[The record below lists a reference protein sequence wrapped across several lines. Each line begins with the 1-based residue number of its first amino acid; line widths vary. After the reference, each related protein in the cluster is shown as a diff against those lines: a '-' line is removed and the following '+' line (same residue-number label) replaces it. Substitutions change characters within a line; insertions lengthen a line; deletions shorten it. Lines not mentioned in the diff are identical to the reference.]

1 LAAACCVIVCL
12 LAAHHPGGTM
22 GVACGRA
29 GPAGLPSGTGSIH
42 ARLGADCQV
51 RQHPG
56 HGNHS
61 SLARQALPARV
72 RKSRP
77 RMSRCL
83 IHSRSSADRS
93 YSPSP
98 CPPAGWPGAAS
109 AANPSSPG
117 PESWITECPSRMIS
131 RCRVFA
137 GAGKSPSVN
146 IRFFKPDWASLSN
159 TQAH

>member
-1 LAAACCVIVCL
+1 
-12 LAAHHPGGTM
+12 M

-42 ARLGADCQV
+42 ARLGAGCRV

-56 HGNHS
+56 HGNHRG
-61 SLARQALPARV
+61 LARQALPARAQEQAEDV
-72 RKSRP
+72 ALLDP
-77 RMSRCL
+77 L
-83 IHSRSSADRS
+83 PVLGGQVILAIAV
-93 YSPSP
+93 
-98 CPPAGWPGAAS
+98 PAGRLAGRGVRRRPVLAGA
-109 AANPSSPG
+109 
-117 PESWITECPSRMIS
+117 ESWITECPSRMIS

-146 IRFFKPDWASLSN
+146 ISFFKPDWASLSN